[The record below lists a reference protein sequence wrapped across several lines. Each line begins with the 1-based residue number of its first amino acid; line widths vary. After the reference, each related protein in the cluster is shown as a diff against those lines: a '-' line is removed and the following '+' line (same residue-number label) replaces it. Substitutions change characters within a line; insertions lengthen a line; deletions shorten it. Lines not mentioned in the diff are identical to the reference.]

1 MEPKATRF
9 GYSDALLKLGE
20 KDDRICALDADLAK
34 STSSARFKEKWPER
48 FFQMGIAEQNMV
60 DVAAGLALA
69 GKIPF
74 ASSYAIFVTG
84 RAWEQMRTMVCYS
97 KLPVR
102 IAGHAGVSV
111 GPDGATHQALED
123 VAIMSVLPNMT
134 VLSPCDYLET
144 IKATMAAAYVDG
156 PAYIR
161 FGRAPIP
168 IITNDDTPFVLGK
181 ANLVKEGSDVTI
193 VASGI
198 MVGEA
203 LEAAKT
209 LEGMNINAEILNI
222 HTIKPLDKDAIL
234 NSASKTGKVVTAEE
248 HQLIGG
254 LGSMVASLLGKEL
267 PTPME
272 MVGMDDRWGESG
284 EPFELLKHFKCNSCE
299 IVQAVLRVLS
309 KGPLNKPTW

>member
-20 KDDRICALDADLAK
+20 KDERICALDADLAK

-123 VAIMSVLPNMT
+123 IAIMSVLPNMT

-168 IITNDDTPFVLGK
+168 IITNEDTQFVLGK
-181 ANLVKEGSDVTI
+181 ANLVKEGNDVTI

-209 LEGMNINAEILNI
+209 LEGMNINVEILNI
-222 HTIKPLDKDAIL
+222 HTIKPLDRDAIL

>member
-20 KDDRICALDADLAK
+20 KDERICALDADLAK

-123 VAIMSVLPNMT
+123 IAIMSVLPNMT

-168 IITNDDTPFVLGK
+168 IITNEDTPFVLGK
-181 ANLVKEGSDVTI
+181 ANLVKEGNDVTI

-203 LEAAKT
+203 IEAAKT

-234 NSASKTGKVVTAEE
+234 NSASKTGRVVTAEE

-254 LGSMVASLLGKEL
+254 LGSMVASLLGREL

-299 IVQAVLRVLS
+299 IVQAALKVLS
-309 KGPLNKPTW
+309 KGPLNKPAW